1 MHALCSDKMARP
13 FSRLFV
19 KSCVRA
25 RQAFGKLKE
34 THSIEHS
41 RYTGMSDEDI
51 QKRIKELQEKLG
63 FQPSEPKILPP
74 ADDDPKVH

>member
-1 MHALCSDKMARP
+1 
-13 FSRLFV
+13 
-19 KSCVRA
+19 
-25 RQAFGKLKE
+25 
-34 THSIEHS
+34 
-41 RYTGMSDEDI
+41 MSDEDI